1 MIIQIEDYFGN
12 DIVKLNFC
20 LKDNEISK
28 ERFKEIEEISL
39 SNGYSVADVDLDEE
53 DLMFVRVQ
61 QTNVDNSEEDEK
73 KELLALINDLNIHF
87 L

>member
-1 MIIQIEDYFGN
+1 
-12 DIVKLNFC
+12 
-20 LKDNEISK
+20 
-28 ERFKEIEEISL
+28 
-39 SNGYSVADVDLDEE
+39 
-53 DLMFVRVQ
+53 MFVRVQ